1 MTTAPDMGPQGSAPD
16 TTASSADPPA
26 PPPMPIPANP
36 HFSISI
42 HDLVESAR
50 SDHGLRGAS
59 GVAAA
64 GGDDYE
70 SYRRYCSRRLARL
83 RRSRDVK
90 KELSHGPA
98 GGKSTGTAAA
108 ATAGAASAAEEPKQ
122 QFTSKK
128 KGKKGKG
135 KGGGGNRQ
143 SSAGGGGGKKGGG
156 KFAFHPRPHPD
167 PHDATQ
173 HEHFCLVSLYSA
185 ERCWSRAMEIKA
197 AYDDAV
203 REAKRAA
210 GKRKKKTKSG
220 DGDEDG
226 INDVGGSKKKASPA
240 QIRRHY
246 INKLH
251 KASTYGAELE
261 ERAKVSCDDRTAIE
275 ARAYATCMRGTLAL
289 EVGNWRVRTFGML
302 AELRSYSCLLL
313 LFLYCQH

>member
-16 TTASSADPPA
+16 TTTSSADPPA

-135 KGGGGNRQ
+135 KGGGGRQ
-143 SSAGGGGGKKGGG
+143 HLPGAGRQEGRREIRLPSPTSSRPLRRDA
-156 KFAFHPRPHPD
+156 ARALLPRV
-167 PHDATQ
+167 AVLGRAV
-173 HEHFCLVSLYSA
+173 LVSCHGDQGSVRRCRA
-185 ERCWSRAMEIKA
+185 GSEARCWQE
-197 AYDDAV
+197 
-203 REAKRAA
+203 EEE
-210 GKRKKKTKSG
+210 
-220 DGDEDG
+220 DEVGRWRQDG
-226 INDVGGSKKKASPA
+226 INDAGGSKKKASPA

-261 ERAKVSCDDRTAIE
+261 ERVKVSCDDRTAIE
-275 ARAYATCMRGTLAL
+275 ARAYAACMRGTLAL

-302 AELRSYSCLLL
+302 AEL
-313 LFLYCQH
+313 

>member
-1 MTTAPDMGPQGSAPD
+1 MTTAPDMGPQGSTPD

-59 GVAAA
+59 GAAA
-64 GGDDYE
+64 GGGDDYE

-98 GGKSTGTAAA
+98 GGKSAGTAAA
-108 ATAGAASAAEEPKQ
+108 TSTDGGASAAEEPKQ
-122 QFTSKK
+122 QFTSKNKK

-135 KGGGGNRQ
+135 KGGGGSQQ

-203 REAKRAA
+203 REAKRVA

-226 INDVGGSKKKASPA
+226 INDAGGSKKKASPA

-289 EVGNWRVRTFGML
+289 EVGNWQVRTFGML
-302 AELRSYSCLLL
+302 AEL
-313 LFLYCQH
+313 

>member
-59 GVAAA
+59 GAAAA

-98 GGKSTGTAAA
+98 GGKSTATSVA

-135 KGGGGNRQ
+135 KGGGGSQQ
-143 SSAGGGGGKKGGG
+143 SSAAGGGGGKKGGG

-167 PHDATQ
+167 PYDATQ

-226 INDVGGSKKKASPA
+226 INDAGGSKKKASPA

-275 ARAYATCMRGTLAL
+275 ARAYAACMRGTLAL
-289 EVGNWRVRTFGML
+289 EVGNWQVRTFGML
-302 AELRSYSCLLL
+302 AEL
-313 LFLYCQH
+313 

>member
-1 MTTAPDMGPQGSAPD
+1 MGPQGSAPD
-16 TTASSADPPA
+16 TTTSSADPPA

-59 GVAAA
+59 GAAA
-64 GGDDYE
+64 GGGDDYE

-98 GGKSTGTAAA
+98 GGKSAGTAAA
-108 ATAGAASAAEEPKQ
+108 TSTDGGASAAEEPKQ
-122 QFTSKK
+122 QFTSKNKK

-135 KGGGGNRQ
+135 KGGGGSQQ

-203 REAKRAA
+203 REAKRVA

-226 INDVGGSKKKASPA
+226 INDAGGSKKKASPA

-275 ARAYATCMRGTLAL
+275 ARAYAACMRGTLAL

-302 AELRSYSCLLL
+302 AEL
-313 LFLYCQH
+313 

>member
-59 GVAAA
+59 GAAA
-64 GGDDYE
+64 GGGDDYE

-98 GGKSTGTAAA
+98 GGKSTATSVA

-122 QFTSKK
+122 QFTSKNKK
-128 KGKKGKG
+128 KGKRSKG
-135 KGGGGNRQ
+135 KGGGGSQQ
-143 SSAGGGGGKKGGG
+143 SSAAGGGGGKKGGG

-226 INDVGGSKKKASPA
+226 INDAGGSKKKASPA

-275 ARAYATCMRGTLAL
+275 ARAYAACMRGTLAL

-302 AELRSYSCLLL
+302 AEL
-313 LFLYCQH
+313 

>member
-1 MTTAPDMGPQGSAPD
+1 
-16 TTASSADPPA
+16 
-26 PPPMPIPANP
+26 MPIPANP

-59 GVAAA
+59 GAAA
-64 GGDDYE
+64 GGGDDYE

-98 GGKSTGTAAA
+98 GGKSAGTAAA
-108 ATAGAASAAEEPKQ
+108 TSTDGGASAAEEPKQ
-122 QFTSKK
+122 QFTSKNKK

-135 KGGGGNRQ
+135 KGGGGSQQ

-203 REAKRAA
+203 REAKRVA

-226 INDVGGSKKKASPA
+226 INDAGGSKKKASPA

-275 ARAYATCMRGTLAL
+275 ARAYAACMRGTLAL

-302 AELRSYSCLLL
+302 AEL
-313 LFLYCQH
+313 